1 VSYRCGIKTCSRCR
15 QFEFRVAAKA
25 LCVWDEADFVDPERL
40 RSVDDQLNVN
50 NWRVDEVLAPRFLNE
65 TLLHKAEMNSA
76 ASLDVGG
83 SDRVVKMEQRLIKAM
98 DHDHNGQLN
107 GQLAKANALDDDED
121 VD

>member
-1 VSYRCGIKTCSRCR
+1 
-15 QFEFRVAAKA
+15 
-25 LCVWDEADFVDPERL
+25 VDPERL

-107 GQLAKANALDDDED
+107 GQLVMTMKMWTDED